1 MTELLQAVILGL
13 VEGLTEFIPVSST
26 GHLIVAGHLLGFEG
40 EKANTFE
47 IFIQLGAILAVVF
60 LYRERFFSLFSFGK
74 KERFKIG
81 PGAKNYDL
89 AGVVGGRHGNHGAT
103 FAGINEMV
111 LLALT
116 TLPALVFGFLA
127 HSYIKKHLFNTTT
140 VAIGLAVGGIAI
152 LVIERSVPKV
162 KRSGLDSLTWKDALA
177 VGFFQCLAL
186 WPGVSRS
193 GSTILGGMAIGI
205 ERKTAAEYSF
215 LAAVPVMFAATA
227 YDLLKSRS
235 FLSSSDLPLFLVGF
249 VVSFISAL
257 FAVKFFI
264 HLLISHT
271 LKPFGWY
278 RIAVALVILFMMGS
292 F

>member
-1 MTELLQAVILGL
+1 MIELLQALVLGL
-13 VEGLTEFIPVSST
+13 VEGLTEFLPVSST

-40 EKANTFE
+40 DKANSFD

-60 LYRERFFSLFSFGK
+60 LYRERFFRLLSFEK
-74 KERFKIG
+74 AERRQSFAAEPILKEGF
-81 PGAKNYDL
+81 
-89 AGVVGGRHGNHGAT
+89 GGLN
-103 FAGINEMV
+103 GIV
-111 LLALT
+111 LLGLT

-127 HSYIKKHLFNTTT
+127 HSYIKKHLFNPTT
-140 VAIGLAVGGIAI
+140 VAIGLAVGGLAI
-152 LVIERSVPKV
+152 LLIERNLPKT
-162 KRSGLDSLTWKDALA
+162 KRFGLDSLTWREALA

-186 WPGVSRS
+186 WPGMSRS

-235 FLSSSDLPLFLVGF
+235 FLSAADIPLFLVGF
-249 VVSFISAL
+249 VVSFLSAWL
-257 FAVKFFI
+257 AIRFFI
-264 HLLISHT
+264 HLLANHT

-278 RIAVALVILFMMGS
+278 RIAVAVIILLVMGS